1 MSLQSYIDQHG
12 IAARLIGNIGETPTV
27 PAAAAALGVPP
38 DHIVK
43 TLLFEVSAPITF
55 ANPQSSIPNPQ
66 SPAHVVVISY
76 GEKRVDKKLL
86 GVALGV
92 SKKHIAFAKAE
103 SAATGGA
110 DLLADEEVD
119 KAEDESEGDER
130 DQHGAEHVVLVF
142 GAEDEFG
149 LGQHGVEFVFLEVDV
164 DRDGEGDGFGGSGR
178 GATGGSFGDRGG
190 VALDEAPAT
199 DELLHGGVLLDV
211 FVGFVGIDLALF
223 DVFAEFLIGDA
234 SGALGGGVDHECRHH
249 ESEGHAEKQKSAPI
263 ELRVLTLASG
273 SILAITLVIF

>member
-1 MSLQSYIDQHG
+1 MSLQAYIDQHG

-55 ANPQSSIPNPQ
+55 VNPQSLIPNPQSSIPNPQ

-103 SAATGGA
+103 TVLSLIGYPAGGVPPFGHCTA
-110 DLLADEEVD
+110 LPVLIDAGIMRHVV
-119 KAEDESEGDER
+119 GER
-130 DQHGAEHVVLVF
+130 DPHTVQ
-142 GAEDEFG
+142 
-149 LGQHGVEFVFLEVDV
+149 
-164 DRDGEGDGFGGSGR
+164 
-178 GATGGSFGDRGG
+178 
-190 VALDEAPAT
+190 
-199 DELLHGGVLLDV
+199 
-211 FVGFVGIDLALF
+211 
-223 DVFAEFLIGDA
+223 VFA
-234 SGALGGGVDHECRHH
+234 GGGDDATMMEISVGEL
-249 ESEGHAEKQKSAPI
+249 
-263 ELRVLTLASG
+263 LRVLG
-273 SILAITLVIF
+273 AINCDL